1 MKEYDDNT
9 ILGADFTDYQQWL
22 GWKKKYKDFMSQP
35 VDDSF
40 QYVQKQGINTISLK
54 VVINPLEEDEYSLDN
69 ADTSGD

>member
-1 MKEYDDNT
+1 MEEYDDNT
-9 ILGADFTDYQQWL
+9 ILGADFTAYQQWL
-22 GWKKKYKDFMSQP
+22 GWKKEYKDFMSQP